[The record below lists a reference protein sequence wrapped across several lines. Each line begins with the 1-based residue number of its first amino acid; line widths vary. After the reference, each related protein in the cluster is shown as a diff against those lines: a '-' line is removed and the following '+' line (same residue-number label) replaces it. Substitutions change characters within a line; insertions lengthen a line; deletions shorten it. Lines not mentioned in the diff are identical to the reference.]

1 MSAVVGRVSPSEYLR
16 SILRREAV
24 EEDASSNLR
33 ALEGKVDRLCGNW
46 GGRHLLEVYPT
57 GAFEKRMAN
66 KSGVNIDFLLSLSPE
81 TPFRIAEIYESLAG
95 ALKRQG
101 FSPIRRPVSLG
112 INLDGTEIDLIPAKR
127 EALSSDVHELHST
140 SSGFSTK
147 TNLTQHVLDA
157 LENSRHEEVR
167 VLKLWRDQN
176 GLDLPSFYLE
186 LTSYAALRRR
196 PLGELA
202 DNVWMVL
209 GYLESL
215 FVARGVLDPA
225 NANNVVSSELTTVAK
240 KRVAQAAAAARAG
253 RPWSEIVR

>member
-16 SILRREAV
+16 SLLRREAV
-24 EEDASSNLR
+24 EEGANSNLR
-33 ALEGKVDRLCGNW
+33 ALEGKVERLCGAW
-46 GGRHLLEVYPT
+46 GGRHLLEVYPA

-66 KSGVNIDFLLSLSPE
+66 KSGVNIDFVLSLSPQ

-101 FSPIRRPVSLG
+101 LSAIRRPVSLG
-112 INLDGTEIDLIPAKR
+112 INLDGVEIDLIPAKR
-127 EALSSDVHELHST
+127 ESLSSDVYELHST
-140 SSGFSTK
+140 LSGLSTK

-157 LENSRHEEVR
+157 HESSRHEEVR
-167 VLKLWRDQN
+167 ILKLWRDQN
-176 GLDLPSFYLE
+176 GLDFPSFYLE
-186 LTSYAALRRR
+186 LTTCAALRRR
-196 PLGELA
+196 PPGELA